1 MQPVILGC
9 CRVIQALL
17 VSVGHEVQKTVFACV
32 SLLSL
37 IRRCAC
43 TAMCHVWNE
52 RCRSLLCTIPTF
64 FLYQQLHVMFS
75 AQIEYLPSML
85 PTARLRI
92 NLKRRSLRTPHRLHI
107 SPPGEKRRWR
117 RRRPRDGRAIH
128 HSSNLQSLL
137 LHASTQV
144 GRSVQLRLW
153 GDCKCGRV
161 VHIHLPVVL
170 RGGLAGVRWTRRVER
185 HQHTPEM
192 YVWRS
197 RD

>member
-17 VSVGHEVQKTVFACV
+17 VTVGHEVQRTVFACV
-32 SLLSL
+32 SLISL

-43 TAMCHVWNE
+43 TATCHVWNE

-64 FLYQQLHVMFS
+64 FLYQQSHVMFS

-107 SPPGEKRRWR
+107 SLHPGKRCGGGGGDQGSVAQSTTA
-117 RRRPRDGRAIH
+117 PTFKA
-128 HSSNLQSLL
+128 SS
-137 LHASTQV
+137 STQARKSV
-144 GRSVQLRLW
+144 GRCNFVS
-153 GDCKCGRV
+153 
-161 VHIHLPVVL
+161 
-170 RGGLAGVRWTRRVER
+170 GVTANAAASCISTCLSCCEVA
-185 HQHTPEM
+185 
-192 YVWRS
+192 
-197 RD
+197 

>member
-17 VSVGHEVQKTVFACV
+17 VSVGHEVQRTVFACV
-32 SLLSL
+32 SLISL

-43 TAMCHVWNE
+43 TATCHVWNE

-64 FLYQQLHVMFS
+64 FLYQQSHVMFS

-92 NLKRRSLRTPHRLHI
+92 NLKRRSLHTPHRLHI

-128 HSSNLQSLL
+128 HSSTFKAS
-137 LHASTQV
+137 STQARKSV
-144 GRSVQLRLW
+144 GRCNFVS
-153 GDCKCGRV
+153 
-161 VHIHLPVVL
+161 
-170 RGGLAGVRWTRRVER
+170 GVTANAAASCISTCLSCCEVA
-185 HQHTPEM
+185 
-192 YVWRS
+192 
-197 RD
+197 